1 MRIVTALL
9 IFALFCTTAGKAAG
23 APIYRLFE
31 DLPANLVTPVKQKTA
46 AVDKY
51 QRITAFACISIY
63 DGSFLDCRFEMKILG
78 LKEAVQDSENNGGH
92 SHNFD
97 THPLGK
103 LKWSSQQGKNVAGQT
118 GNDWVY
124 ISHYLPE
131 VSGVIETQADLYTP
145 PGWYCVADCLDN
157 TRSGWRWITT
167 LNIGVPELNQLPAST
182 AYVKSRSSDTA
193 HVNENAFAGTSG
205 AIENLMKIANRYKTF
220 SGSNLSVND
229 MSLPKGGLFDW
240 KAKNGSNIWQSPHS
254 YHRTGESV
262 DINKTDGDCLENKD
276 LLKAVN
282 KVLPLPENSTFSQRQ
297 PYKSRLLCETGN
309 SNAIHIDF
317 DAE

>member
-1 MRIVTALL
+1 MRIVTTLL
-9 IFALFCTTAGKAAG
+9 IFALSCTTAGKAAG

-46 AVDKY
+46 AVNEY

-92 SHNFD
+92 HHNFD

-157 TRSGWRWITT
+157 TRRGWRWITT
-167 LNIGVPELNQLPAST
+167 LSIRVPELNQLPAST
-182 AYVKSRSSDTA
+182 AYVKARRSDTA
-193 HVNENAFAGTSG
+193 HVNGDAFAGTAG
-205 AIENLMKIANRYKTF
+205 AIEGLVKIANEY
-220 SGSNLSVND
+220 NELSD
-229 MSLPKGGLFDW
+229 SIL
-240 KAKNGSNIWQSPHS
+240 
-254 YHRTGESV
+254 RTY
-262 DINKTDGDCLENKD
+262 
-276 LLKAVN
+276 
-282 KVLPLPENSTFSQRQ
+282 P
-297 PYKSRLLCETGN
+297 
-309 SNAIHIDF
+309 
-317 DAE
+317 